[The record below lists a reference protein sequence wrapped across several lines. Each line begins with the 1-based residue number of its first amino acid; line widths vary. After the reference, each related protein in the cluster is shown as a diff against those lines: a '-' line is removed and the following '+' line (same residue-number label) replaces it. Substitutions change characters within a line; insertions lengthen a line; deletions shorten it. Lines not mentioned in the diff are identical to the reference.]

1 MATQQDRTPLLPLT
15 PPSAVHQTTVILCD
29 YGSAMGLPR
38 GVGTVLSQRSRTS
51 GSGRT
56 SVRMTLDI
64 KATPL
69 LANLN
74 GMELGKG
81 PSEAIRAIL
90 EEQSLNITA
99 TVTPATRL
107 FRERMK
113 RAYLGQT
120 EPRKTRL
127 SRGAQVPIKRN
138 DADLARE
145 RYAAGR
151 MMPRVPGGLAA
162 ARVGVDSGRLARG
175 WFVRQNPKEGAW
187 TINSP
192 ANRFSL
198 DTWLG
203 DAASL
208 QAWIARFVSLV
219 PALRDPRTILN
230 DQRFRDAVAKS
241 PPVVKIT
248 RTNLQALKDFIRAAG
263 SSAQQADALLRNLGV

>member
-15 PPSAVHQTTVILCD
+15 PPSQTHQTTVVLCD
-29 YGSAMGLPR
+29 YGGAMGLPR
-38 GVGTVLSQRSRTS
+38 GVGTVLSQRTRTS

-74 GMELGKG
+74 GVELGRG
-81 PSEAIRAIL
+81 PSEAIRQIL
-90 EEQSLNITA
+90 QEQSLAIGA
-99 TVTPATRL
+99 FVTPATTL
-107 FRERMK
+107 FRKRMA
-113 RAYLGQT
+113 RAFAGQT
-120 EPRKTRL
+120 AQRATRL
-127 SRGAQVPIKRN
+127 SRGAQVAIKRS

-145 RYAAGR
+145 RYASGR
-151 MMPRVPGGLAA
+151 LEPRIPGGESAK
-162 ARVGVDSGRLARG
+162 RVGIDSGRLARG

-219 PALRDPRTILN
+219 PALRDPRTILA
-230 DQRFRDAVAKS
+230 DKRFKDAVASS
-241 PPVVKIT
+241 PPVVKLT
-248 RTNLQALKDFIRAAG
+248 RSNWQILKEWARTTGQSAAQA
-263 SSAQQADALLRNLGV
+263 SALLRNLGV

>member
-15 PPSAVHQTTVILCD
+15 PPSQVHQTTVVLCD
-29 YGSAMGLPR
+29 YG
-38 GVGTVLSQRSRTS
+38 GTVLSQRSRTA

-74 GMELGKG
+74 GVELGRG

-90 EEQSLNITA
+90 EDQSLNITA
-99 TVTPATRL
+99 TVTPATSL

-120 EPRKTRL
+120 APSKTRL
-127 SRGAQVPIKRN
+127 SRGAQVAIKRS

-151 MMPRVPGGLAA
+151 MTPRVPGGKGAV
-162 ARVGVDSGRLARG
+162 RVGIDSGRLARG

-208 QAWIARFVSLV
+208 QAWITRFVSLV
-219 PALRDPRTILN
+219 PALRDPRTILT
-230 DQRFRDAVAKS
+230 DRRFQDALAKS
-241 PPVVKIT
+241 PPVVKLT
-248 RTNLQALKDFIRAAG
+248 RSNWQVLKDWAKSTGQSAA
-263 SSAQQADALLRNLGV
+263 QASALLRNLGV